1 MLMYELVLRLLYLPF
16 LQDSHSVSL
25 SNSVKKDVKMIRIYV
40 SILVIGFSVVLAD
53 IPVISTLGYRCVQN
67 TGSSFD
73 SEEVE
78 RCFTAQNN
86 SKIEFR
92 KDLREKFYCITF
104 LKQDKKDRKPA
115 KLEFST
121 ASFFNISAT
130 VSLFYSMVVI
140 SIKVT

>member
-1 MLMYELVLRLLYLPF
+1 MYKLVLRLSYLPF

-25 SNSVKKDVKMIRIYV
+25 SNSVKKDVKMIRFYV

-53 IPVISTLGYRCVQN
+53 IPVISALGYRCVQN

-73 SEEVE
+73 YEEVE
-78 RCFTAQNN
+78 RCFTAQNS

-104 LKQDKKDRKPA
+104 VKDKKDRKPA